1 MQPLIA
7 TSITKQN
14 PLTQPATPAY
24 PFGGGVVAPVAPVGG
39 ANPPAPHIVFSGPF
53 GVSGRFNIANE
64 AGKNSVIG
72 GNHNTDQCKLNKGTG
87 ILHCNDF
94 SDGNNIPIGKA
105 VCPSKN
111 CQGCGNPAHFVPRHH
126 MRIWQ
131 KNGNF
136 QIFVN
141 SDESGGIKRANK
153 TQWTPLPPKTQN
165 PLYDNDEI
173 AVLYVEPPSKI
184 PITFTFHEQ

>member
-1 MQPLIA
+1 
-7 TSITKQN
+7 
-14 PLTQPATPAY
+14 
-24 PFGGGVVAPVAPVGG
+24 
-39 ANPPAPHIVFSGPF
+39 
-53 GVSGRFNIANE
+53 
-64 AGKNSVIG
+64 
-72 GNHNTDQCKLNKGTG
+72 
-87 ILHCNDF
+87 
-94 SDGNNIPIGKA
+94 
-105 VCPSKN
+105 
-111 CQGCGNPAHFVPRHH
+111 